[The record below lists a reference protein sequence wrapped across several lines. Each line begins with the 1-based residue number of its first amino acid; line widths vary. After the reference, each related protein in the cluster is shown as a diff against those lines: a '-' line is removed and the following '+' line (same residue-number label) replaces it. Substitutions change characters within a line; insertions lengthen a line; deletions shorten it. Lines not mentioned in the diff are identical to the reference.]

1 MAETIVELLTDVADA
16 IRAKKGSNE
25 PINAQNIAN
34 EIKNLPSGS
43 APRWTGH
50 ADVEGLKA
58 IGWDDDDIAY
68 YQQYGV
74 NWNEEDDEYHK
85 VSDDNRA
92 LYGVLNESNIAT
104 YKNRIVY
111 LPKIAM
117 SANNTNFSSKFAS
130 CRQLVA
136 IPMLDTSN
144 ITDMTAAFNGCV
156 NLSCLPPL
164 DTKKVTSMRMMCYQC
179 YSLQHF
185 PQLDTSN
192 VTLMYGLVSNARA
205 LTEFPFIDTSK
216 VTDMGEMFTGT
227 NLRYVPALDFSN
239 VKTMANMFNKCYEL
253 LKFSASNLLKV
264 ESMNSMFRD
273 CWQLKEVQIDNTPQL
288 ADIGLL
294 LYVCPSLERLKIDIT
309 SATTHNDILLN
320 CHNLRVAE
328 IKGLKFSI
336 SFSNASLLE
345 KDSLL
350 YIINN
355 EAATEPITITLHSY
369 AYTRLAEDADVVAAL
384 ANHPNVSLAK

>member
-1 MAETIVELLTDVADA
+1 
-16 IRAKKGSNE
+16 
-25 PINAQNIAN
+25 
-34 EIKNLPSGS
+34 
-43 APRWTGH
+43 
-50 ADVEGLKA
+50 
-58 IGWDDDDIAY
+58 
-68 YQQYGV
+68 
-74 NWNEEDDEYHK
+74 
-85 VSDDNRA
+85 
-92 LYGVLNESNIAT
+92 
-104 YKNRIVY
+104 
-111 LPKIAM
+111 M
-117 SANNTNFSSKFAS
+117 SANNKSFSSKFAS

-164 DTKKVTSMRMMCYQC
+164 DTKNVTSMRMMCYQC

-192 VTLMYGLVSNARA
+192 VTSMYGLVSNARA

-239 VKTMANMFNKCYEL
+239 VKKLDSMFNKCYEL
-253 LKFSASNLLKV
+253 IKFSASNLLKA
-264 ESMNSMFRD
+264 ENMNSMFRD
-273 CWQLKEVQIDNTPQL
+273 CWQLKEVWTDNTSL
-288 ADIGLL
+288 LTDIGIF
-294 LYVCPSLERLKIDIT
+294 LYACPSISKLKIDIT
-309 SATTHNDILLN
+309 STSIYNSILLN

-336 SFSNASLLE
+336 SFGDASLLE

-384 ANHPNVSLAK
+384 ANHPNISLAK